1 MIYTDLNNIPENLSG
16 LSPMGI
22 QIARYEESF
31 LKGNKAFLESIF
43 LSEYFGHRKRVE
55 SNYEALTA
63 INMLIY
69 SLVFM
74 QEEINE
80 ILLREEE
87 VDLDKLYEKYNIEC
101 LRKYLKCIADIDT
114 FDLINSFNTSDSN
127 SLFDFGIGTMEI
139 TNTFIIR

>member
-1 MIYTDLNNIPENLSG
+1 MIYTDLNNTTENLSG
-16 LSPMGI
+16 LSPIGI

-55 SNYEALTA
+55 LNYEALTA
-63 INMLIY
+63 VNMLLY
-69 SLVFM
+69 SLFFM

-87 VDLDKLYEKYNIEC
+87 VDLDKLYDKYNIEC
-101 LRKYLKCIADIDT
+101 LKKYLKCIADIDI
-114 FDLINSFNTSDSN
+114 FDMIEAFNTSDSN
-127 SLFDFGIGTMEI
+127 SLFDFGIGEMEI
-139 TNTFIIR
+139 NNTFIIR